1 MAKQLSYTL
10 WTEKYRPDVVSTMLL
25 PNKYIK
31 FFKELVKD
39 GEVPNLL
46 LYSSTPGTGKTS
58 IAKALCNEIDAD
70 YLYINASSDN
80 GIDTIRE
87 DVSRFASGK
96 SLSGK
101 KKIVIFD
108 EGEQLSFPAQKAV
121 LAMFEK
127 YQNTCR
133 FILTCNYVNKVI
145 PAARSRFQEF
155 DFNMNTKEI
164 RDEMT
169 PKVVK
174 RIKQVLD
181 FEKVEYSN
189 DIIERLVE
197 DLYPDIRKVYG
208 VLQQYSKMNGIIDEN
223 IFKFESVDTE
233 LYQLILNK
241 KFTAARQ
248 FVLDAGY
255 NYDDLYSDLYKNL
268 IPLVPEAD
276 KRAQLILVIADYQ
289 YKSAFSNDKE
299 IAFAALLIEV
309 LNIL

>member
-1 MAKQLSYTL
+1 MSYTL
-10 WTEKYRPDVVSTMLL
+10 WTEKYRPEKVVDMLL
-25 PNKYIK
+25 PSNYTK

-58 IAKALCNEIDAD
+58 IAKALCKEIDAD
-70 YLYINASSDN
+70 FLYINASADN

-164 RDEMT
+164 REEMIT
-169 PKVVK
+169 KVQK
-174 RIKQVLD
+174 RMKQTLT
-181 FEKVEYSN
+181 FEKVEYTE
-189 DIIERLVE
+189 DVVDRLVE
-197 DLYPDIRKVYG
+197 DYYPDIRKMYG
-208 VLQQYSKMNGIIDEN
+208 LLQQYSKMNGIVDEN
-223 IFKFESVDTE
+223 IFNFQSIDDEF
-233 LYQLILNK
+233 YQLVLNK
-241 KFTAARQ
+241 KFALARQ

-255 NYDDLYSDLYKNL
+255 NLDDMYSNLYNNL
-268 IPLVPEAD
+268 LPLIED
-276 KRAQLILVIADYQ
+276 IGKRYQIIILIADFQ
-289 YKSAFSNDKE
+289 YKAAFSNDKE
-299 IAFAALLIEV
+299 IPFAALLLEIMQ
-309 LNIL
+309 IL

>member
-1 MAKQLSYTL
+1 MSYTL
-10 WTEKYRPDVVSTMLL
+10 WTEKYRPAKVVDMLL
-25 PNKYIK
+25 PSKYTK

-70 YLYINASSDN
+70 YLYINASSEN
-80 GIDTIRE
+80 GIDVIRE

-108 EGEQLSFPAQKAV
+108 EGEQLSFAAQKAI

-164 RDEMT
+164 REEMI
-169 PKVVK
+169 PKVSK
-174 RIKQVLD
+174 RIKDVLK
-181 FEKVEYSN
+181 FENVEFR
-189 DIIERLVE
+189 DTVVDRLVE
-197 DLYPDIRKVYG
+197 DYYPDVRKMYG
-208 VLQQYSKMNGIIDEN
+208 LLQQYSKMNGIIDEN
-223 IFKFESVDTE
+223 IFNFETIDAE
-233 LYQLILNK
+233 FYQLILNK
-241 KFTAARQ
+241 KFTLARQ

-255 NYDDLYSDLYKNL
+255 NFDEMYTNLYKNL
-268 IPLVPEAD
+268 LPLIEDISIRTQIIV
-276 KRAQLILVIADYQ
+276 LIADYQ

-299 IAFAALLIEV
+299 ITFVALLVEIMQ
-309 LNIL
+309 LL

>member
-1 MAKQLSYTL
+1 MKKQMSYTL
-10 WTEKYRPDVVSTMLL
+10 WTEKYRPDNVSTMLL
-25 PNKYIK
+25 PAKYSK

-70 YLYINASSDN
+70 YLYINASSEN

-108 EGEQLSFPAQKAV
+108 EGEQLSFAAQKAV

-127 YQNTCR
+127 FQNTCR

-164 RDEMT
+164 RDEML

-174 RIKQVLD
+174 RVKMVLD
-181 FEKVEYSN
+181 VEKIEYTE
-189 DIIERLVE
+189 DIIERVVE
-197 DLYPDIRKVYG
+197 GLYPDIRKVYG
-208 VLQQYSKMNGIIDEN
+208 LLQQYSKMNGIIDEN
-223 IFKFESVDTE
+223 VFNFETVDAE

-241 KFTAARQ
+241 KFSASRQ

-255 NYDDLYSDLYKNL
+255 NLDDMYSNLYKNL
-268 IPLVPEAD
+268 LPLIEDAD
-276 KRAQLILVIADYQ
+276 KRAQIIITIADYQ

-299 IAFAALLIEV
+299 ITFAALLLEIMNA
-309 LNIL
+309 L

>member
-1 MAKQLSYTL
+1 MKKQLSYTL
-10 WTEKYRPDVVSTMLL
+10 WTEKYRPEKVKDMLL
-25 PNKYIK
+25 PSNYTK

-70 YLYINASSDN
+70 YLYINASSEN

-108 EGEQLSFPAQKAV
+108 EGEQLSFAAQKAI

-164 RDEMT
+164 REEMI
-169 PKVVK
+169 PKVTK
-174 RIKQVLD
+174 HLKGAL
-181 FEKVEYSN
+181 
-189 DIIERLVE
+189 
-197 DLYPDIRKVYG
+197 
-208 VLQQYSKMNGIIDEN
+208 
-223 IFKFESVDTE
+223 KFESVEYNDSVVEE
-233 LYQLILNK
+233 LLTSFGPLPKGK
-241 KFTAARQ
+241 KSFIDGFWPFET
-248 FVLDAGY
+248 
-255 NYDDLYSDLYKNL
+255 
-268 IPLVPEAD
+268 
-276 KRAQLILVIADYQ
+276 
-289 YKSAFSNDKE
+289 FSFD
-299 IAFAALLIEV
+299 
-309 LNIL
+309 